1 MKTSNISLS
10 LSQLLLLS
18 GAVLLAGCG
27 GAVTGLPDSVITPT
41 GQSSPIAGSVF
52 GGHAPIIGAHVYIL
66 QAGTGGYAS
75 APTNI
80 MTSGAAGSDSH
91 GNYVTTA
98 SDGSFSITGDYACT
112 PGSGGKPGL
121 PVYLAAIGGAP
132 YVPLPG
138 TTTPT
143 PVNITYAS
151 SSLTNK
157 VNSYYVLTFTGYNLL
172 YAGQSVTLS
181 GLTGTG
187 WTTFN
192 GTTQT
197 IYSATDTSFTILYLG
212 GAPTPIA
219 QSGAKATVVPNPPV
233 PNPAIANLAV
243 LGNCPTTG
251 NFSTTGTGSDV
262 ISYVFMNEVSSAA
275 AAYAFSGFGSGPFN
289 IGTASSAMAQTALQN
304 AANNA
309 AQLYSIQGYYNSTVY
324 AGEGHIANPVTPSGG
339 TVAQT
344 TLDTLGNIIASCV
357 DSANTA
363 NSSLNPGASGAS
375 AACDTLFTYATS
387 NGIPYGYSGTGTIAT
402 DTATALFNIA
412 HNPAGNANT
421 NSNYV
426 TRLFALQG
434 AETTPF
440 APNLTAPPTDYT
452 VAISFPVAGSPQSV
466 ETDANGNF
474 WYTSLIA
481 AAPTYPCTN
490 SNCGTS
496 TIVEDSPLGAT
507 LYTHTNTSWDYGD
520 VTIDSSGNAWTGNQS
535 GYDVS
540 TEVLPGT
547 PYVLDTTGQDFTY
560 GAGPVANGAG
570 DVYIVHGPTAGYPQN
585 GDNVEL
591 TEFNASRN
599 AIGSQPFIATS
610 FSTGAGFTAPYY
622 NVRHGAIDQVNT
634 VANFSNLWLVSEG
647 GGIISKILVPSTTGL
662 PEVGFPIGNPQYPA
676 QPCNMTLVNP
686 EQPAIDANGN
696 AWVPINNVGNGTSV
710 LKITPT
716 GNCASY
722 QVDSGP
728 YGAAVDGANTVWI
741 TNQTG
746 NTITQLN
753 ATSGAASINYKADNF
768 LSSPAGIAIDISGD
782 LLITNSGTG
791 GIVEVIGAATP
802 TYAPLGVAAANSKLG
817 AQP

>member
-1 MKTSNISLS
+1 MKTSSISVS
-10 LSQLLLLS
+10 LSQLLLIS
-18 GAVLLAGCG
+18 SAVLIAGCG
-27 GAVTGLPDSVITPT
+27 GMTTGLPDSVITPVT
-41 GQSSPIAGSVF
+41 QSSPIAGSVF
-52 GGHAPIIGAHVYIL
+52 GGHAPIIGAHVYVL
-66 QAGTGGYAS
+66 QTNASGYAS

-80 MTSGAAGSDSH
+80 LTSGFSGTDSH

-98 SDGSFSITGDYACT
+98 FDGSFNITGDYACT

-143 PVNITYAS
+143 PVKITQAS
-151 SSLTNK
+151 YIGK
-157 VNSYYVLTFTGYNLL
+157 INSYYILQFTGYNLL
-172 YAGQSVTLS
+172 YAGQSVSLS

-197 IYSATDTSFTILYLG
+197 IYSASDTAFTILSLAG
-212 GAPTPIA
+212 GPATA
-219 QSGAKATVVPNPPV
+219 TESGALATVVPNPPT

-251 NFSTTGTGSDV
+251 NFSTSGTGSDV
-262 ISYVFMNEVSSAA
+262 ISYVFMNEVSTTA

-289 IGTASSAMAQTALQN
+289 IGTGSSTMAQTGLKN

-309 AQLYSIQGYYNSTVY
+309 AQLYSIQGYYNSNVY

-344 TLDTLGNIIASCV
+344 TLDTLGNILASCV
-357 DSANTA
+357 DSANTS
-363 NSSLNPGASGAS
+363 NSSLNPGSTGAS
-375 AACDTLFTYATS
+375 AACSALFTYATS
-387 NGIPYGYSGTGTIAT
+387 NGIPYGYTGTGTIAT
-402 DTATALFNIA
+402 DIATAAFNIA
-412 HNPAGNANT
+412 HNPAGNANA
-421 NSNYV
+421 NSNFV
-426 TRLFALQG
+426 TRLYALQG

-440 APNLTAPPTDYT
+440 SPNLTSPPTDFT
-452 VAISFPVAGSPQSV
+452 VGITFPVTGTPQSV
-466 ETDANGNF
+466 ETDASGNF
-474 WYTSLIA
+474 WYTSQIA

-496 TIVEDSPLGAT
+496 TIVEDSPLGVP

-570 DVYIVHGPTAGYPQN
+570 DVYIVHGPTAGFPQN

-610 FSTGAGFTAPYY
+610 FSTGPGFTAPYY

-634 VANFSNLWLVSEG
+634 VANFQNLWLVSEG

-662 PEVGFPIGNPQYPA
+662 PEAGFPIGNPQYPA
-676 QPCNMTLVNP
+676 NPCQTSIVNP
-686 EQPAIDANGN
+686 EMPAIDASGD
-696 AWVPINNVGNGTSV
+696 AWIPINNVGNGTTV
-710 LKITPT
+710 LKVTPT

-722 QVDSGP
+722 PVDFGP

-753 ATSGAASINYKADNF
+753 STSGAATINYKVDNF
-768 LSSPAGIAIDISGD
+768 LNGPAGLAIDLSGD
-782 LLITNSGTG
+782 LLITNSIGSS
-791 GIVEVIGAATP
+791 IVEVIGAATP

-817 AQP
+817 STP